1 MNIVNN
7 YSGDLIYK
15 HLHQSYMNQ
24 IIKEIHTINTLEYQA
39 KKCAHSFLNLFITN
53 KKDRR
58 ILNKLEVSNLI
69 INKII
74 ECQERILPSTK
85 FMKIILNIP
94 IERLELCNNPIL
106 TNQISLYIECYDGKL
121 QLSSVYYKNF
131 KSVEMEINGFDY

>member
-1 MNIVNN
+1 MKE
-7 YSGDLIYK
+7 L
-15 HLHQSYMNQ
+15 
-24 IIKEIHTINTLEYQA
+24 IKEIHAINTIEYQA

-53 KKDRR
+53 KTDRG

-74 ECQERILPSTK
+74 ECQDHILPCTK
-85 FMKIILNIP
+85 FMKVILNIP
-94 IERLELCNNPIL
+94 IERLELSNDPIL

-121 QLSSVYYKNF
+121 QLSSVYYKHF

>member
-1 MNIVNN
+1 
-7 YSGDLIYK
+7 
-15 HLHQSYMNQ
+15 MNQ
-24 IIKEIHTINTLEYQA
+24 IIKQIHAINTIEHQS

-94 IERLELCNNPIL
+94 IERLELCNDPIL
-106 TNQISLYIECYDGKL
+106 TNKISLYIECYDGKL
-121 QLSSVYYKNF
+121 QLSSVNYKHF